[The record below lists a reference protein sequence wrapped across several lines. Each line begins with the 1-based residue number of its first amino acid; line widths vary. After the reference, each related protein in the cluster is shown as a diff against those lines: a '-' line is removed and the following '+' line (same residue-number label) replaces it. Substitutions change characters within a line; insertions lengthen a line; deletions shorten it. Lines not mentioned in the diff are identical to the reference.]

1 MPMRY
6 STRMPLSLILNVA
19 FVALRRN
26 WLRSALTILGM
37 MVGVTAV
44 ITIVALGAGARET
57 VEEQVMSAGTNMIT
71 VSAGNWTSGG
81 VRMGMGSSSRLTRED
96 AEALRRVPG
105 VAHVSPGVRARAQM
119 IVAGENWATS
129 VEGTGA
135 ELPLIRDWP
144 VALGAFFGP
153 RDVAEAK
160 KVCVLG
166 TIVRDMLFGAGTN
179 PVGQSVRINAQ
190 VFTIAGVLSAKGQSS
205 SGRDRDDIVFVPYTT
220 AQKKL
225 LGITHLNTILVSS
238 APDEVSVVAERIR
251 ASIRTRHEIR
261 PGATDDFR
269 VRTLDEIVAVR
280 TRTMKT
286 LHTFLLGVAA
296 VSLLVGGVG
305 VMNIML
311 VSVTERTREIGL
323 RVALGARSRDVRRQ
337 FLAEAVFLSIA
348 GGLAGVAGG
357 YLTAEGLTEWF
368 DWPAI
373 VPGIAVVVSF
383 AFVVAIGIFFGWYP
397 AQKAAAI
404 DPIDALRF
412 E

>member
-1 MPMRY
+1 
-6 STRMPLSLILNVA
+6 MPLLLTLNVA
-19 FVALRRN
+19 LVALHRN
-26 WLRSALTILGM
+26 WLRSSLTILGM

-44 ITIVALGAGARET
+44 ITIVALGTGARET
-57 VEEQVMSAGTNMIT
+57 VEEEVMSAGTNMIT

-81 VRMGMGSSSRLTRED
+81 VRMGMGSSSRLTPED
-96 AEALRRVPG
+96 AEALRRVAG
-105 VAHVSPGVRARAQM
+105 IEHVSPGVRARAQL
-119 IVAGENWATS
+119 IVGGENWATA

-135 ELPLIRDWP
+135 ELPMIRDWP

-153 RDVAEAK
+153 RDVADAE
-160 KVCVLG
+160 KVCVIG
-166 TIVRDMLFGAGTN
+166 TIVRDMLFGAGAN
-179 PVGQSVRINAQ
+179 PVGQSVRVNAQ

-225 LGITHLNTILVSS
+225 LGITYLNTILVST
-238 APDEVSVVAERIR
+238 ATPDEVPLVAERIR
-251 ASIRTRHEIR
+251 TLLRTRHEIAR
-261 PGATDDFR
+261 GATEDFR
-269 VRTLDEIVAVR
+269 VRTLEEIVAVR
-280 TRTMKT
+280 TRTMNT
-286 LHTFLLGVAA
+286 LHTFLIGVAA

-368 DWPAI
+368 DWPAA
-373 VPGIAVVVSF
+373 VPGVAVLVSF

-397 AQKAAAI
+397 AQKAAGI

>member
-1 MPMRY
+1 M
-6 STRMPLSLILNVA
+6 A
-19 FVALRRN
+19 
-26 WLRSALTILGM
+26 
-37 MVGVTAV
+37 
-44 ITIVALGAGARET
+44 
-57 VEEQVMSAGTNMIT
+57 
-71 VSAGNWTSGG
+71 
-81 VRMGMGSSSRLTRED
+81 D
-96 AEALRRVPG
+96 AE
-105 VAHVSPGVRARAQM
+105 
-119 IVAGENWATS
+119 
-129 VEGTGA
+129 
-135 ELPLIRDWP
+135 
-144 VALGAFFGP
+144 
-153 RDVAEAK
+153 
-160 KVCVLG
+160 KVCVIG
-166 TIVRDMLFGAGTN
+166 TIVRDMLFGAGAN
-179 PVGQSVRINAQ
+179 PVGQSVRVNAQ

-225 LGITHLNTILVSS
+225 LGITYLNTILVST
-238 APDEVSVVAERIR
+238 ATPDEVPLVAERIR
-251 ASIRTRHEIR
+251 TLLRTRHEIAR
-261 PGATDDFR
+261 GATEDFR
-269 VRTLDEIVAVR
+269 VRTLEEIVAVR
-280 TRTMKT
+280 TRTMNT
-286 LHTFLLGVAA
+286 LHTFLIGVAA

-368 DWPAI
+368 DWPAA
-373 VPGIAVVVSF
+373 VPGVAVLVSF

-397 AQKAAAI
+397 AQKAAGI

>member
-1 MPMRY
+1 MPFV
-6 STRMPLSLILNVA
+6 LLINVA
-19 FVALRRN
+19 LLSLRRN
-26 WLRSALTILGM
+26 WLRSALTVLGM

-44 ITIVALGAGARET
+44 ITIVALGTGARET

-81 VRMGMGSSSRLTRED
+81 VRMGMGSSSRLTPED

-105 VAHVSPGVRARAQM
+105 VAHVSPGVRTRAQL
-119 IVAGENWATS
+119 IVRGENWNTS

-135 ELPLIRDWP
+135 ELPAIRDWP
-144 VALGAFFGP
+144 VAIGTFFGP
-153 RDVAEAK
+153 RDVADAE
-160 KVCVLG
+160 KVCVIG

-179 PVGQSVRINAQ
+179 PVGQIVRVNAQ
-190 VFTIAGVLSAKGQSS
+190 VFTIVGVLSAKGQSS

-225 LGITHLNTILVSS
+225 LGITYLNTILLSTG
-238 APDEVSVVAERIR
+238 PDEVVVVADRLR
-251 ASIRTRHEIR
+251 TLLRTRHDIAG
-261 PGATDDFR
+261 GATEDFR
-269 VRTLDEIVAVR
+269 VRTLEEIVAVR
-280 TRTMKT
+280 TRTMNT
-286 LHTFLLGVAA
+286 LHTFLIGVAA

-323 RVALGARSRDVRRQ
+323 RVALGARARDVRRQ
-337 FLAEAVFLSIA
+337 FLAEAVLLSIA

-368 DWPAI
+368 EWPAV
-373 VPGIAVVVSF
+373 VPGIAVLVSF